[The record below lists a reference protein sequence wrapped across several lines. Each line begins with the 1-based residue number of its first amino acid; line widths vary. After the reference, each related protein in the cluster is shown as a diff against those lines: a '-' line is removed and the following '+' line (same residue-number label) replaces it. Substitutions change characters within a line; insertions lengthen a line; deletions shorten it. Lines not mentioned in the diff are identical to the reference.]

1 MSHAFVLVFSEEDEP
16 IENLISKQSDPASFV
31 ANAVRFYMN
40 SKNEGVV
47 EKSQPSFNPAELKG
61 ELLLEL
67 RSYIDK
73 EIKKSLSKLTVVATT
88 EEKPKTEINTDTS
101 SIGKVDLDKMEDTST
116 IDFSSAAAQFDE
128 D

>member
-1 MSHAFVLVFSEEDEP
+1 MSHAYVLVFSEEDEP
-16 IENLISKQSDPASFV
+16 IENIISKQSDPASFV

-47 EKSQPSFNPAELKG
+47 EKAQPSFNTSDLKAEM
-61 ELLLEL
+61 LLEL

-73 EIKKSLSKLTVVATT
+73 EIKKSLSKVTVVAS
-88 EEKPKTEINTDTS
+88 EEKKPTEINTDTS
-101 SIGKVDLDKMEDTST
+101 QIGKVDLDKMEDTSLV
-116 IDFSSAAAQFDE
+116 DFSSAAAQFDE